1 MALYWSY
8 GSNLDPVRMRQR
20 CPSARMVGPLYFN
33 NAKLVFRAVAD
44 VVTCEGSR
52 VPGGLWEIDERDER
66 ELDRYEG
73 VSSGLYA
80 RWHVTKKID
89 GRKRRILFYK
99 MNEAGI
105 MPPSAR
111 YLDTIMCG
119 YRAFGLDMSYLET
132 ALAESHDDK
141 TRTEYLDWRY
151 ERDRPRLA
159 PRDHVKPRH
168 NLEERIKEG
177 KPATPKLPSRLT
189 VPMYGVTHLIKKKE
203 NATDKFIRYL
213 DRKNKGKGSK
223 LSRKGM

>member
-1 MALYWSY
+1 
-8 GSNLDPVRMRQR
+8 
-20 CPSARMVGPLYFN
+20 MVGPLYFN

-52 VPGGLWEIDERDER
+52 VPGGLWEINERDER
-66 ELDRYEG
+66 ELDRFEG

-80 RWHVTKKID
+80 RWHVTKKIE

-99 MNEAGI
+99 MNETGI

-119 YRAFGLDMSYLET
+119 YRAIGLDMSYLET

-141 TRTEYLDWRY
+141 ERTEYLDWRY
-151 ERDRPRLA
+151 KRDQPRLA

-177 KPATPKLPSRLT
+177 KPKAPPVLPFYGTTRL
-189 VPMYGVTHLIKKKE
+189 IKKE

-213 DRKNKGKGSK
+213 ERKNKGKGSK
-223 LSRKGM
+223 LSRRGQ